1 MSGFQPPY
9 RAEPIKPENV
19 AAFKLRHIPNEVI
32 DAVNELISL
41 KYVCNSD
48 DIRIYQKDII
58 EVAKSKMYP
67 ATDNI
72 DSGSGYFDY
81 NWLNIEK
88 IYEDAGWAVKY
99 DKPAYNESYDAYFI
113 FREKK
118 G

>member
-1 MSGFQPPY
+1 MVADFSKKQKKESSGNNIAFQI
-9 RAEPIKPENV
+9 AVVIFIFIIGIL
-19 AAFKLRHIPNEVI
+19 AF
-32 DAVNELISL
+32 S
-41 KYVCNSD
+41 